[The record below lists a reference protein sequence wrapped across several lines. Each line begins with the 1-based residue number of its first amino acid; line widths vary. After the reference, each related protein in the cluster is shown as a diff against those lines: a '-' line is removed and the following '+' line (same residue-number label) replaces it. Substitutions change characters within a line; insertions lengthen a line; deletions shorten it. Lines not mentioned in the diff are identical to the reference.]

1 MVTTIRIFIA
11 DPRAAVRA
19 ALTLLLEL
27 EPGLRIVGEAGD
39 GAELAPGVAAARP
52 DVVLLEWELL
62 TAPLAE
68 TLSDL
73 RAQDLHLQVI
83 VLSSR
88 PEVGPLARAA
98 GAGAFVSKGDPPGR
112 LLTLL
117 CALALEEDRPS
128 ARPDA

>member
-1 MVTTIRIFIA
+1 MRVFIA

-39 GAELAPGVAAARP
+39 GAELLLCLAVARP

-73 RAQDLHLQVI
+73 RVQDLHIQVI

-88 PEVGPLARAA
+88 PEVGPLACAA
-98 GAGAFVSKGDPPGR
+98 GADAFVSKGDPPGR

-117 CALALEEDRPS
+117 RGLTLEEDRPG
-128 ARPDA
+128 A